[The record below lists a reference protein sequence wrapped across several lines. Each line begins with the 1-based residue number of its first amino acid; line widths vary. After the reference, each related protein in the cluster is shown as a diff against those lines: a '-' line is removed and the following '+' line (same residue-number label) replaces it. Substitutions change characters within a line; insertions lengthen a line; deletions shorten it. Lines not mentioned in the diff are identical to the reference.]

1 MSMTIY
7 TTISGVTDLG
17 LMLDALQAMGLQ
29 AWRKDDSRSGKGG
42 EELAETWIEGRRIG
56 IVRNPTTGQLALKGD
71 SDWRVLRD
79 TAFQNRLRQ
88 QYGVAAV
95 RKKAAAMNYQ
105 IASVTTREDG
115 SIQILAAAWG

>member
-17 LMLDALQAMGLQ
+17 LMLEALQAMGLQ
-29 AWRKDDSRSGKGG
+29 AWKKEGTGHGADG
-42 EELAETWIEGRRIG
+42 ELAEAWIENRRIG
-56 IVRNPTTGQLALKGD
+56 IVRNGKTGQLALKGD

-88 QYGVAAV
+88 HYGVPAV
-95 RKKAAAMNYQ
+95 REKAKAMNYQ
-105 IASVTTREDG
+105 ISSITTRQDG
-115 SIQILAAAWG
+115 SIQILATAWG

>member
-17 LMLDALQAMGLQ
+17 LMLEALQAMGLQ
-29 AWRKDDSRSGKGG
+29 AWKKEGSERGAEG
-42 EELAETWIEGRRIG
+42 ELAEAWIENRRIG
-56 IVRNPTTGQLALKGD
+56 IVRNGKTGQLALKGD

-95 RKKAAAMNYQ
+95 REKAKAMNYQ
-105 IASVTTREDG
+105 ISSITTRQDG
-115 SIQILAAAWG
+115 SIQILATAWG